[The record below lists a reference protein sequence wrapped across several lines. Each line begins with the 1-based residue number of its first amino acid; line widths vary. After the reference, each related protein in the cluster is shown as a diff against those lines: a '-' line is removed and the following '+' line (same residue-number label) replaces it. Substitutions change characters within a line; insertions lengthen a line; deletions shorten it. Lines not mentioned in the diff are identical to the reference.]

1 MDVIL
6 SWSGTQSRMVAKAF
20 REWLGS
26 VLPGI
31 KPWISTEDIAVGTRW
46 FPSLMTQLE
55 TTATCIL
62 CLTPRNV
69 RSPWLYF
76 EAGAIAGKRDGAL
89 VCSYLVGV
97 SGSQLMAGPLSQF
110 QWAEA
115 NKEGTWKLLR
125 DINRRLATPHSETLL
140 EGNFDTKWPLL
151 KRSLDIALTEDVG
164 SDGNTG
170 IETLPVKD
178 RYELT
183 AEAEKLLLEASQD
196 KGGDVFM
203 TRTARG
209 FGVNT
214 NGKQLAELN
223 DARCEASW
231 RAAIRLLLQ
240 ARLLESRGTKGESFA
255 VTAEGY
261 RIADELRSKNQHEP
275 LIANAV

>member
-6 SWSGTQSRMVAKAF
+6 SWSGTQSRIVAKAF

-55 TTATCIL
+55 TTAICIL

-89 VCSYLVGV
+89 VCAYLVGV

-140 EGNFDTKWPLL
+140 EENFDTKWPLL

-164 SDGNTG
+164 SDGDVG
-170 IETLPVKD
+170 IETQPVKD
-178 RYELT
+178 TFALSE
-183 AEAEKLLLEASQD
+183 EATKLLLEASQD
-196 KGGDVFM
+196 KRGGVFM
-203 TRTARG
+203 NKTMHG
-209 FGVNT
+209 FSVNT
-214 NGKQLAELN
+214 NGRQMAELN
-223 DARCEASW
+223 DPRSESSW
-231 RAAIRLLLQ
+231 RAAVRLLLQ
-240 ARLLESRGTKGESFA
+240 MRLLESRGTKGEIFA

-261 RIADELRSKNQHEP
+261 RLADELRSKKQEEL